1 MPAFLLFILCVGFT
15 SAGAPKGK
23 APTSKVS
30 LMAPTIS
37 PSPAVIVSTTTTQS
51 TQSTQSSTT
60 GNQSM
65 ILLDLKTVASDMFKL
80 VENGKFTEAAAL
92 FAPGMSY
99 ITNGR
104 VYELDL
110 SIPADIK
117 SIPKRNRTQIIWTY
131 TDSDDYELWGRCF
144 VKYPGAAPADPEFL
158 IIHFNKMGKI
168 DMFSHIQPKAAQCT
182 AMVKEVVKLALMRPD
197 GTVVD
202 APQDQLARMMAAQE
216 AAKKTANG
224 TVVSNTTTTTT
235 TSTSTTN
242 TTISG

>member
-1 MPAFLLFILCVGFT
+1 
-15 SAGAPKGK
+15 
-23 APTSKVS
+23 
-30 LMAPTIS
+30 MAPTIS
-37 PSPAVIVSTTTTQS
+37 PSPEVAQIASTTTTQS
-51 TQSTQSSTT
+51 TQSATT
-60 GNQSM
+60 TVAPVGNQSTV
-65 ILLDLKTVASDMFKL
+65 LLDLKAVASSMFKL

-117 SIPKRNRTQIIWTY
+117 SIPKRNRTQIFWTY

-158 IIHFNKMGKI
+158 IIHFNKMGLI

-216 AAKKTANG
+216 AAKKAANG
-224 TVVSNTTTTTT
+224 TVVSNITTTTT

-242 TTISG
+242 RTTTSG